1 MDWVVVVDDEVI
13 NLKMAG
19 TILSKNNMRVT
30 ALKSGMELLEYVK
43 MNRPDLI
50 LLDIKMPGLNGLETL
65 KALNAQTTPSERLP
79 VIFLTADESQDSEM
93 QGLQLGAMDFI
104 KKPFVPE
111 VLVLRVRHTI
121 ELVRLQKHLAA
132 EVERK
137 VQENE

>member
-50 LLDIKMPGLNGLETL
+50 LLDIKMPGLT
-65 KALNAQTTPSERLP
+65 
-79 VIFLTADESQDSEM
+79 V
-93 QGLQLGAMDFI
+93 
-104 KKPFVPE
+104 
-111 VLVLRVRHTI
+111 
-121 ELVRLQKHLAA
+121 
-132 EVERK
+132 
-137 VQENE
+137 

>member
-1 MDWVVVVDDEVI
+1 MDWVVVVDDEVM

-30 ALKSGMELLEYVK
+30 ALKSGIELLEYVK
-43 MNRPDLI
+43 TNQPDLI

-65 KALNAQTTPSERLP
+65 KALNAQMSPSERIP
-79 VIFLTADESQDSEM
+79 VIFLTADESHDSET

-121 ELVRLQKHLAA
+121 ELVRLQKNLAA

-137 VQENE
+137 V

>member
-30 ALKSGMELLEYVK
+30 ALKSGTELLEYVK

-65 KALNAQTTPSERLP
+65 KELNAGCRLLKE
-79 VIFLTADESQDSEM
+79 FRLSF
-93 QGLQLGAMDFI
+93 LQLM
-104 KKPFVPE
+104 K
-111 VLVLRVRHTI
+111 VRI
-121 ELVRLQKHLAA
+121 RRCKAFNWELWILSKNPLYRRYWCFGLGI
-132 EVERK
+132 
-137 VQENE
+137 